1 MRAAWLHSLGS
12 VADRGKWATRRPDR
26 QSAKAV
32 EYGTLVLE
40 GGHVKALKDDVWAF
54 LEQVGIAALDLGK
67 FDLAQ
72 VSCAVTAAFS
82 PFLPARLFC

>member
-1 MRAAWLHSLGS
+1 MRAWWLQSLDI

-26 QSAKAV
+26 QSAKVV

-54 LEQVGIAALDLGK
+54 LEQVGIAALDLGR

-72 VSCAVTAAFS
+72 VSCAIVAAMS
-82 PFLPARLFC
+82 PVFPARLSR

>member
-1 MRAAWLHSLGS
+1 M
-12 VADRGKWATRRPDR
+12 
-26 QSAKAV
+26 V

-72 VSCAVTAAFS
+72 VRVA
-82 PFLPARLFC
+82 LPVVYLVRAKY